1 LVTRTSDGGRSF
13 DVLTEGLPQQHAYD
27 IVYRHGL
34 ALDATGDRLAI
45 GSTISRAWKLVH
57 TGTHGRPRGGTA
69 PAIDEARRVLTRPSH
84 PFFVAFRCRYTM
96 RRIQGLDILQT
107 LEDVCD
113 PQRMAL
119 IVYDMQV
126 GILKLIKNRREFF
139 GPVRVNPQLTA
150 PVMMKLSA
158 PPSSARPD
166 DRMMTDIRG
175 ALATE
180 SDTR

>member
-1 LVTRTSDGGRSF
+1 
-13 DVLTEGLPQQHAYD
+13 
-27 IVYRHGL
+27 
-34 ALDATGDRLAI
+34 
-45 GSTISRAWKLVH
+45 
-57 TGTHGRPRGGTA
+57 
-69 PAIDEARRVLTRPSH
+69 
-84 PFFVAFRCRYTM
+84 M

-139 GPVRVNPQLTA
+139 GPVRANPQLTA

-166 DRMMTDIRG
+166 DIRG